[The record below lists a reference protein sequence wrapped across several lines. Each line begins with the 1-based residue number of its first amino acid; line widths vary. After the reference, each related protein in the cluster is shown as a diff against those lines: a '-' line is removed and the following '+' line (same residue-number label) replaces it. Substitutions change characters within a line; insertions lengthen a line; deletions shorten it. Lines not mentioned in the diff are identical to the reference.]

1 MKFVELLPTI
11 FVSTLWACS
20 QSAHKVCDDGNT
32 GVGVWH
38 LSGLNPAEFR
48 RHTQTCLSITAR
60 RQNSTFVLPYKYL
73 LIFVVLCL
81 FYIETNPLKG
91 NSTHTRQAP
100 FLFSH
105 QDTSDRPIPITN
117 TNHHF
122 RRHQQPPHIM
132 IPQFRHCGRLI
143 NCLSHRYCLV
153 VAQSVHCLWYT
164 QALPLTRWAVVYV
177 SIIHLSLFVI
187 RGNT

>member
-1 MKFVELLPTI
+1 MIPDDLDSLNRWCLVY
-11 FVSTLWACS
+11 
-20 QSAHKVCDDGNT
+20 SAHAVAKPT
-32 GVGVWH
+32 S
-38 LSGLNPAEFR
+38 LSLLVEIWPSFY
-48 RHTQTCLSITAR
+48 HISTCSY
-60 RQNSTFVLPYKYL
+60 SYFS
-73 LIFVVLCL
+73 CL
-81 FYIETNPLKG
+81 VYIETNPPTG

-164 QALPLTRWAVVYV
+164 PALPLTRWAVVYV